1 MNKTKKITLSAM
13 MVALYVVIMYFTQ
26 GFAFGQYQIRI
37 ATSLYSLGYMF
48 PFLVIP
54 MGVANLISNTLMGG
68 LGIFDMLG
76 GAIVGII
83 ATGLT
88 ALIRKYK
95 LPKILLL
102 FPVALVPSL
111 LVPIW
116 LSILIHVPYMVLLVS
131 LLVGQS
137 IASGIGYV
145 LVSVLEK
152 RVKY

>member
-1 MNKTKKITLSAM
+1 LNKTKKITLSAM

>member
-1 MNKTKKITLSAM
+1 LNKTKKITLSAM
-13 MVALYVVIMYFTQ
+13 MIALYVVIMCFTQ
-26 GFAFGQYQIRI
+26 GFAFGQYQVRI

-68 LGIFDMLG
+68 LGMFDMLG

-102 FPVALVPSL
+102 FPVALIPSL

-116 LSILIHVPYMVLLVS
+116 LSILIHTPYMLLLVS

-137 IASGIGYV
+137 IASGVGYV
-145 LVSVLEK
+145 LVTVLEK